1 MADKRDYYEVLG
13 LSKGASENDVKKAY
27 RTLAKENH
35 PDLHP
40 GDAAAEARFKEIGEA
55 YAVLSDPDKKSK
67 YDQFGH
73 AAFDPSMGGTG
84 FGDFGDIGDIFG
96 DIFGGI
102 FGGGRQQRQN
112 GPMQGENMRTGIM
125 VSFED
130 AAFGCER
137 EVTLSRVEECETCK
151 GSGSAP
157 GTTPEVCPNCG
168 GSGAVRMQQR
178 SPFGVISTSG
188 PCPNCK
194 GTGKIIHQPCDSC
207 RGTGAVRRQRKI
219 MVNIPAGIDNN
230 QTIIVKGMGNV
241 GKNGGPTGDL
251 LVTVGVRP
259 HEFFRR
265 DGNSVLYEMPISFVQ
280 AALGDSVEV
289 PTIDGK
295 VKYTIPEGTQTGAV
309 FRLKDKGIPNIRGR
323 GRGDQYITVKVTTPQ
338 NLTSEQKE
346 LLRKFGSASLG
357 KSTEPEKKKRKK

>member
-1 MADKRDYYEVLG
+1 MLG
-13 LSKGASENDVKKAY
+13 LDKSASDNDIKKAY

-55 YAVLSDPDKKSK
+55 YAVLSDPEKKAK

-73 AAFDPSMGGTG
+73 AAFDPSMGGAGAG
-84 FGDFGDIGDIFG
+84 FGDFGDIFG
-96 DIFGGI
+96 DIFSGI
-102 FGGGRQQRQN
+102 FGGSGRQQRPN
-112 GPMQGENMRTGIM
+112 GPMQGESIRTGAM
-125 VSFED
+125 VSFEE

-137 EVTLSRVEECETCK
+137 EITVSRVEECKDCK
-151 GSGSAP
+151 GTGCAP
-157 GTTPEVCPNCG
+157 GTTAEVCPNCG

-194 GTGKIIHQPCDSC
+194 GSGKIIHQPCDSC

-230 QTIIVKGMGNV
+230 QTIVVKNMGNA
-241 GKNGGPTGDL
+241 GKNGGPAGDL
-251 LVTVGVRP
+251 LVTVGVKT

-280 AALGDSVEV
+280 AALGDDVEV

-295 VKYTIPEGTQTGAV
+295 VKYTIPEGTQTGTV
-309 FRLKDKGIPNIRGR
+309 FRLKDKGIPNIRGK
-323 GRGDQYITVKVTTPQ
+323 GRGDQYITVRVTTPQ
-338 NLTSEQKE
+338 NLTAAQKE
-346 LLRKFGSASLG
+346 LLRSFGNSSSEKG
-357 KSTEPEKKKRKK
+357 FEPEKKKRKNK